1 MHEVVWNLHPET
13 LASANNM
20 AQMLQDLGEFQQA
33 ESFCR
38 EALEGKRATLGDTHP
53 DKWLQSRPCT
63 RYSKPRA
70 SHVREDNCVANGH
83 PCAQMSHQIEVS
95 YNKYQHYILT
105 HKIL

>member
-38 EALEGKRATLGDTHP
+38 EALEGKHATLGDTHP
-53 DKWLQSRPCT
+53 DTMAAIKTMHAILQAK
-63 RYSKPRA
+63 SKSVKTNVLPTDTL
-70 SHVREDNCVANGH
+70 VPKC
-83 PCAQMSHQIEVS
+83 PT
-95 YNKYQHYILT
+95 K
-105 HKIL
+105 